1 MHTRRMATFLL
12 GIWLGCSAL
21 MIWFQFQNLRFAA
34 GLLTAPSES
43 AAEITKKLP
52 EAELRLML
60 RYQAAEQSRRY
71 TYLWEEA
78 EIVLALALGGSLFL
92 GTQKR
97 VLPLILCAAMLLV
110 VVFQH
115 VGVTPELAYRSRL
128 ADFPPGDNTAAVLLR
143 MYALEQVYAWVEGAK
158 LVLGAVL
165 TGYLFVFRARRSRK
179 QIHTIDH
186 PDHSHV
192 DG

>member
-34 GLLTAPSES
+34 GLLDTPSDS
-43 AAEITKKLP
+43 AAAMTKKLP
-52 EAELRLML
+52 DTELRLML
-60 RYQAAEQSRRY
+60 RYHAVEQSRRY
-71 TYLWEEA
+71 TYLWEEV
-78 EIVLALALGGSLFL
+78 ELGLAVALGGCLL
-92 GTQKR
+92 VGTQR
-97 VLPLILCAAMLLV
+97 RIFPLILCALMLLV

-115 VGVTPELAYRSRL
+115 VGVTPELAYRGRQ
-128 ADFPPGDNTAAVLLR
+128 ADFPPGNNTTGILLR

-165 TGYLFVFRARRSRK
+165 TSYLFVFRARRSRR
-179 QIHTIDH
+179 QDH
-186 PDHSHV
+186 FVDNPDHSHV
-192 DG
+192 NG